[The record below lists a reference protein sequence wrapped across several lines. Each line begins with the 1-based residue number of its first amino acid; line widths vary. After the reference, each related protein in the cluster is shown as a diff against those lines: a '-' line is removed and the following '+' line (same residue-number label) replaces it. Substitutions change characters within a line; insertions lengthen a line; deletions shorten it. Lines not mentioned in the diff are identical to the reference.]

1 MYGISPKFVN
11 ISADVIKTKL
21 PLIIDESF
29 WQGVFPDNLIVGMVY
44 PIHKGDS
51 DMVYSNYGLIMNLP
65 IFSKLLEKLMY
76 KRLLDYINK
85 YNMLYDHQFGYQK
98 GKSTEHA
105 ALDLYANMI

>member
-1 MYGISPKFVN
+1 
-11 ISADVIKTKL
+11 
-21 PLIIDESF
+21 
-29 WQGVFPDNLIVGMVY
+29 
-44 PIHKGDS
+44 
-51 DMVYSNYGLIMNLP
+51 
-65 IFSKLLEKLMY
+65 MY

>member
-1 MYGISPKFVN
+1 
-11 ISADVIKTKL
+11 
-21 PLIIDESF
+21 
-29 WQGVFPDNLIVGMVY
+29 MVY

-51 DMVYSNYGLIMNLP
+51 DMVYSNYGLVMNLP

>member
-1 MYGISPKFVN
+1 
-11 ISADVIKTKL
+11 
-21 PLIIDESF
+21 
-29 WQGVFPDNLIVGMVY
+29 MVY

-51 DMVYSNYGLIMNLP
+51 GMVYSNYGLIMNLP